1 MLVPRTKKLKAFPCS
16 SRFLSASLLFL
27 LLFALSVSVA
37 DPVGPFLNHVE
48 LTLNGAYGNT
58 TFSDYVIILQ
68 KDVPYELPGD
78 IRSIRFYFLGGPTRD
93 PTIIQVG
100 IYDGFKF
107 LDRFDFRGIRQN
119 DPRSFPA
126 ISSSLFN
133 QRSNS
138 SLTIALRTGV
148 VGPVRQ
154 VSGTVSVEPNPPV
167 REYYSLAINDQ
178 VIGDYRITLNAIVS
192 SADSTRIR
200 FNSIRN
206 NMGVFEQRPSVQ
218 DHCVLYLRSVN
229 LHSFPTFYHSDLHF
243 VDDVHHG
250 TMRSNYHDGRSIPFT
265 LRRHVL
271 AAGELEPIYG
281 LRMSTRI
288 QDTVTGEDIYRLDI
302 DLDVEGLIEE
312 KEENPGGLLL
322 IGETLS
328 ISLNIS
334 ESLIAARGRLTVK
347 LDSGADR
354 VLLSV
359 PGRSEPAFTSRTWKL
374 GTDAVPT
381 RLTVKGVRP
390 STNPRDVSIQLIYRS
405 PDGNYSYDT
414 VKLSVFDRIAL
425 AVDRNR
431 DGDIEFKPPDST
443 SRKEPLV
450 FWFNNDRDSGSEAD
464 AEDLYLNDLLP
475 ELGLPD
481 SLDHIINSIRD
492 LEDFTRLHLHLPAPL
507 LALLKSGAIQAYLT
521 FKSNPPG
528 TAINLYQAVVDED
541 VEDGSRAY
549 LNDPKVAENQLEM
562 HGKRLAQIRTGG
574 SYRFPLDYWKRFPKG
589 QRFVHFLIEG
599 VDTIGGGFGSG
610 ELILEL
616 RLPSGKLIST
626 SSALHLQLWDIKHLY
641 QHWSVGDHIDRD
653 PKPNAEKISGLSH
666 DALKRLGFAD
676 AEKSLIL
683 FVHGWRLRPWERRY
697 YAETAFKRLYHQGYQ
712 GAFILFSWPTEWINE
727 DIGEWAK
734 IRIGFSDSKL
744 KDYVH
749 QYTGNYNRSELRAW
763 NSAFPLM
770 ILLHR
775 LKKQGY
781 QVHVLAHSMGN
792 VVVSEALRHYK
803 RRLDRGLEKGT
814 LIANYA
820 ASQAATPAH
829 AYDARAPI
837 LGNEKNE
844 QVRKLLYDIIPQR
857 GDIVNRLNKLGY
869 LTLSTPEVYGNY
881 PPPRG
886 RPYFSGID
894 KAAENIF
901 NFHNQNDLALAM
913 WLLNQRSKPDR
924 GWNYN
929 KRRKKWYRRKTEL
942 FLTDARNRDHK
953 DRYEIFSFI
962 AEAHGRPLGSEE
974 KTRGV
979 IQEKNRVDLNDKKT
993 FGYGKGSH
1001 EHSAQFLGTNMS
1013 RCFYWV
1019 KLLEI
1024 FEFDP
1029 IDEFKDKIKKKEMND
1044 E

>member
-1 MLVPRTKKLKAFPCS
+1 MDEKGIRTMLRRAFRPVL
-16 SRFLSASLLFL
+16 FFFL

-405 PDGNYSYDT
+405 PDGNYSYDQINLT
-414 VKLSVFDRIAL
+414 VPEADLDIVHPVTGLMPEQDEKRRGGYVAKYRDQWTPVTKLRLQKMIASIPDGYFKLLWKSPNIRLWKDKTLKTEVLSNKTRFRPDETTDLYIQGLSESKSLKDIKIELVLMNGEERFALHNVELTIVRAEFDVAMKIFIPYDWVKIPHDTDEVAKGDGRTF
-425 AVDRNR
+425 DPRNF
-431 DGDIEFKPPDST
+431 GNFKSDYPADVPEKANYRVKQVATIIPYKDLSSSHFLT
-443 SRKEPLV
+443 RKE
-450 FWFNNDRDSGSEAD
+450 DG
-464 AEDLYLNDLLP
+464 
-475 ELGLPD
+475 
-481 SLDHIINSIRD
+481 
-492 LEDFTRLHLHLPAPL
+492 
-507 LALLKSGAIQAYLT
+507 K
-521 FKSNPPG
+521 
-528 TAINLYQAVVDED
+528 VVQ
-541 VEDGSRAY
+541 
-549 LNDPKVAENQLEM
+549 VAENLVGVTKHYYWPSSLTKASAFRRGVWGLILGDLPAHSGLQTKRTGPGYLSAMALADE
-562 HGKRLAQIRTGG
+562 HIGKKGG
-574 SYRFPLDYWKRFPKG
+574 SYLSAMGKTDDMNMKKRTMKMFVDGEKRTDTRTFVRFHGSATNPLIRIAAAIDWNFLLGIDIKNPLRPRYLLSGKHDGFPAYEIYMKTVKDGRPKLKQITTLYQWKPPVKRS
-589 QRFVHFLIEG
+589 VEALINRN
-599 VDTIGGGFGSG
+599 IPF
-610 ELILEL
+610 I
-616 RLPSGKLIST
+616 LPSLS
-626 SSALHLQLWDIKHLY
+626 
-641 QHWSVGDHIDRD
+641 
-653 PKPNAEKISGLSH
+653 EKI
-666 DALKRLGFAD
+666 KRKG
-676 AEKSLIL
+676 
-683 FVHGWRLRPWERRY
+683 
-697 YAETAFKRLYHQGYQ
+697 
-712 GAFILFSWPTEWINE
+712 N
-727 DIGEWAK
+727 
-734 IRIGFSDSKL
+734 IR
-744 KDYVH
+744 
-749 QYTGNYNRSELRAW
+749 
-763 NSAFPLM
+763 
-770 ILLHR
+770 
-775 LKKQGY
+775 
-781 QVHVLAHSMGN
+781 
-792 VVVSEALRHYK
+792 
-803 RRLDRGLEKGT
+803 
-814 LIANYA
+814 
-820 ASQAATPAH
+820 
-829 AYDARAPI
+829 
-837 LGNEKNE
+837 
-844 QVRKLLYDIIPQR
+844 
-857 GDIVNRLNKLGY
+857 
-869 LTLSTPEVYGNY
+869 
-881 PPPRG
+881 
-886 RPYFSGID
+886 
-894 KAAENIF
+894 
-901 NFHNQNDLALAM
+901 
-913 WLLNQRSKPDR
+913 
-924 GWNYN
+924 
-929 KRRKKWYRRKTEL
+929 
-942 FLTDARNRDHK
+942 
-953 DRYEIFSFI
+953 
-962 AEAHGRPLGSEE
+962 
-974 KTRGV
+974 
-979 IQEKNRVDLNDKKT
+979 
-993 FGYGKGSH
+993 
-1001 EHSAQFLGTNMS
+1001 
-1013 RCFYWV
+1013 
-1019 KLLEI
+1019 
-1024 FEFDP
+1024 
-1029 IDEFKDKIKKKEMND
+1029 
-1044 E
+1044 